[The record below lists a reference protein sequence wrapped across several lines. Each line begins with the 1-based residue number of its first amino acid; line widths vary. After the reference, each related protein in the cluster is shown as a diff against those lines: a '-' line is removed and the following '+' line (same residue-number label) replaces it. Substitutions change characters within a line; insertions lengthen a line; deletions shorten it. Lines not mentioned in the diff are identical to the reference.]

1 MIRSPYIYL
10 TIILFSISSCGIYS
24 FNGASISDEVKTVSI
39 KTFDNRATLSPPMLS
54 NTLTEA
60 LNDKFSSET
69 NLIPLSDNGD
79 LIFTGQISNYSINPI
94 AIQADETASK
104 NRLNISVKVKF
115 INNLDEENNYD
126 KTFSRYVDYD
136 SSQDF
141 STIEESLNE
150 EIINQLIEDIFNE
163 AFTNW

>member
-1 MIRSPYIYL
+1 MYEYRAK
-10 TIILFSISSCGIYS
+10 IIKIVDGDTVDVDIDLGFGISLNNERVRIMGIDTPES
-24 FNGASISDEVKTVSI
+24 RT
-39 KTFDNRATLSPPMLS
+39 R
-54 NTLTEA
+54 
-60 LNDKFSSET
+60 DKVEKKFG
-69 NLIPLSDNGD
+69 L
-79 LIFTGQISNYSINPI
+79 
-94 AIQADETASK
+94 ASK

-136 SSQDF
+136 SYQDF

-163 AFTNW
+163 DSAAA